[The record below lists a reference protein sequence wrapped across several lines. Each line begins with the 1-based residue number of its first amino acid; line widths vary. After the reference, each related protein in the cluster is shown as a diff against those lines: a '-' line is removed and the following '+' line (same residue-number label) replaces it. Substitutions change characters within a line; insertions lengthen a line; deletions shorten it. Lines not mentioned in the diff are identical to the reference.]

1 VEVTMNRRTTAR
13 AKVDLLVN
21 RFVDGQPYMCRAT
34 DLSATGLR
42 LVPLLGP
49 KRAQRFV
56 GLQFQLPHSGAL
68 VTASAEVVNGV
79 GTGDGEGVRFTRI
92 APESERALLQFL
104 TVA

>member
-1 VEVTMNRRTTAR
+1 VEVIMNRRTTPR

-21 RFVDGQPYMCRAT
+21 RFVDGQPYVCRAT

-42 LVPLLGP
+42 LVPLLEP
-49 KRAQRFV
+49 RRAQRFV
-56 GLQFQLPHSGAL
+56 GLQFQLPDSGAL
-68 VTASAEVVNGV
+68 VTASGEVVNGV